1 MALGRSDEGVGHT
14 FRYRFAT
21 NINELTTSTYP
32 ELIPGNIKDPDNIIA
47 SIDTDIDGL
56 LEKDF
61 LAYDDPSRL
70 SFVGKRWSLLILK
83 SLDSKESIRF
93 NGLKRTLSG
102 ISSTVLADRLL
113 ELEREGLIVKKIY
126 PEMPPRVEYSLTY
139 RAKELGVILRSLGDW
154 VKKWNSKLKTTGIY
168 QIETNINT
176 NINRQVSR

>member
-1 MALGRSDEGVGHT
+1 MAVESTINSHT
-14 FRYRFAT
+14 YEDA
-21 NINELTTSTYP
+21 NND
-32 ELIPGNIKDPDNIIA
+32 NNQNVQCDCKDVIE
-47 SIDTDIDGL
+47 TWKVL
-56 LEKDF
+56 
-61 LAYDDPSRL
+61 
-70 SFVGKRWSLLILK
+70 GKRWSLLILK

-139 RAKELGVILRSLGDW
+139 RAKELGIILRSLGDW